1 MYKSR
6 KIHLSWPERE
16 REWASESTPANW
28 SQPLVKHGCLLYFPF
43 LFFLFPFMLLHFFI
57 TFGSATLKKKPNF
70 LLFCYYSFFPRPLAV
85 LHLLSPHVWTGSP
98 SSSVSFV
105 APRLCHH
112 FSPCYR
118 WRQWQLKQLSPKSN
132 SLIVAKME
140 TLGFNSLSRFEWVN
154 ELAPSLKVTSTW
166 PCVRTECLSQPFY
179 PTSPKTAAVN
189 GCHVKLWLHGGQRS
203 PQLTHKT
210 KFRIAMRRLS
220 DTGHMWPW
228 RCTEA
233 WT

>member
-1 MYKSR
+1 MCIKVEKYIFPDQRGRGSER
-6 KIHLSWPERE
+6 LRAHLLIG
-16 REWASESTPANW
+16 ASLWWSTVVC
-28 SQPLVKHGCLLYFPF
+28 SIF
-43 LFFLFPFMLLHFFI
+43 HFSFSFSLSCFYI
-57 TFGSATLKKKPNF
+57 F
-70 LLFCYYSFFPRPLAV
+70 LLPLAPQQKKNPISFFFVITPFFHDLS
-85 LHLLSPHVWTGSP
+85 LSFTCSPHIWTGSP

-140 TLGFNSLSRFEWVN
+140 TLGFNSLSRFEWVD